1 MNSRQDATFLSSQKG
16 LAGFPMPSTRFSA
29 GSMAP
34 RNRPVPVGT
43 KGGRIEIASR
53 VRIAALYRFP
63 MPQTI
68 ALLTL
73 AILVVALLYSSVGHA
88 GASGYIAVMTLF
100 GLAPTVI
107 KPAALVLNI
116 LVASI
121 GTSQFWRAGHFSWR
135 LFWPFAIL
143 AIPMA
148 FLGGY
153 TNLPAHAFKLLVGV
167 VLLLS
172 AALFLFRPT
181 NDTVSGEPSR
191 LVAIPTGGAL
201 GLLAGL
207 TGTGGGI
214 FLTPLLLLM
223 RWARTK
229 TVAATSALFILLNSI
244 AGLAGNVSSTKNL
257 PSFTFILLG
266 AAAVGGGAGS
276 YFGSWRFNHIVIKR
290 LLAVVLTIAGL
301 KLIFA

>member
-1 MNSRQDATFLSSQKG
+1 
-16 LAGFPMPSTRFSA
+16 
-29 GSMAP
+29 
-34 RNRPVPVGT
+34 
-43 KGGRIEIASR
+43 
-53 VRIAALYRFP
+53 
-63 MPQTI
+63 MPQHI

-73 AILVVALLYSSVGHA
+73 AILVVAFLYSSVGHA

-100 GLAPTVI
+100 SLAPNVI

-121 GTSQFWRAGHFSWR
+121 GTWQFWRAGHFSWR
-135 LFWPFAIL
+135 LFWPFALL
-143 AIPMA
+143 AMPMA

-153 TNLPAHAFKLLVGV
+153 TNLPAHTFKVLVGI

-172 AALFLFRPT
+172 AALFLFRPA
-181 NDTVSGEPSR
+181 NDTVDREPTR
-191 LVAIPTGGAL
+191 IVAIPIGGAL

-229 TVAATSALFILLNSI
+229 TVAATSALFILVNSI
-244 AGLAGNVSSTKNL
+244 SGLLGNLSSTRNL
-257 PSFTFILLG
+257 PSFAFVLVG
-266 AAAVGGGAGS
+266 AAVLGGTAGS

-290 LLAVVLTIAGL
+290 LLAVVLTIAGA
-301 KLIFA
+301 KLVFGN